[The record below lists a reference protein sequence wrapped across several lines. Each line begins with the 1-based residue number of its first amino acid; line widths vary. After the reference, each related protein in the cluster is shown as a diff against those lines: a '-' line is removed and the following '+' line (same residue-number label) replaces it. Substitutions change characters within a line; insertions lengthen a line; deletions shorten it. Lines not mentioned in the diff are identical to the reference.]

1 MKSQISLWTL
11 FVLHS
16 FNSPRKDEE
25 GEEVVRREKEEKAV
39 TVASDEKPEV
49 RHAKA
54 AARRGRPIWGKGW
67 NEILQYQHSPKSG
80 LFVDLYLGI
89 GLAGLQGSSEVEGL
103 AEVLR
108 GEGAHVVPRRL
119 MKKAIEEERFEVLYS
134 CLVVVPSNSITF
146 I

>member
-54 AARRGRPIWGKGW
+54 AARRGRPI
-67 NEILQYQHSPKSG
+67 
-80 LFVDLYLGI
+80 
-89 GLAGLQGSSEVEGL
+89 
-103 AEVLR
+103 
-108 GEGAHVVPRRL
+108 
-119 MKKAIEEERFEVLYS
+119 
-134 CLVVVPSNSITF
+134 
-146 I
+146 